1 MTFATI
7 RRIPDDYMG
16 TTVIIAIRLRPEVVR
31 RVDKKAKAENRSRAG
46 MIAELVRRGLKR
58 PTKWHAPLR

>member
-1 MTFATI
+1 
-7 RRIPDDYMG
+7 MG
-16 TTVIIAIRLRPEVVR
+16 TTLIIAIRLRPEVVR